1 MTEIELPGL
10 GHGPEA
16 SRAAAVLA
24 SGSMAAAREARAA
37 LCGAALGAA
46 ATAAL
51 CSCHARRQEPAPPV
65 SPPGSPGPALA
76 AAGPAAH
83 TDGPFTPPR
92 ELGVQLD
99 RSPVR
104 PPDDLRHLDLPS
116 FNRGTLN
123 GAPP

>member
-1 MTEIELPGL
+1 MLVCCRAGL
-10 GHGPEA
+10 
-16 SRAAAVLA
+16 
-24 SGSMAAAREARAA
+24 SMAAAREARAA

-46 ATAAL
+46 ATAAF
-51 CSCHARRQEPAPPV
+51 CSCHARRQPPASPEPAPPV

-76 AAGPAAH
+76 PAAPAAH
-83 TDGPFTPPR
+83 ADGPFTPPR
-92 ELGVQLD
+92 ELSVQLD